1 MKCNLGD
8 LHRANKISS
17 NFELEKQHI
26 RKKILALISHTI
38 SFSLLSSLSAKMQII
53 NSKLAI

>member
-26 RKKILALISHTI
+26 RKKILALISHTV
-38 SFSLLSSLSAKMQII
+38 SFSLLSFII
-53 NSKLAI
+53 SKNGNH